1 MLSDKILETIPP
13 SIRIIRRFSTEAV
26 GGALTLQQLRMLN
39 LIREGQGQTQM
50 SETLEV
56 SLAAISKMITC
67 LSNKKLIS
75 RKAGD
80 DRRTL
85 IISLTSKGKQVLD
98 KVSEYVKQRM
108 DIQIKELS
116 KEEREELLKGLK
128 VLDKLVKNLK
138 EV

>member
-56 SLAAISKMITC
+56 SLAAVSKMITS
-67 LSNKKLIS
+67 LSNKKLIV

-80 DRRTL
+80 DRRTH
-85 IISLTSKGKQVLD
+85 IISLTQKGKQVLD
-98 KVSEYVKQRM
+98 KVSEYVKERM
-108 DIQIKELS
+108 DTQIKELS
-116 KEEREELLKGLK
+116 REERDELLKGLR